1 MSAKRTTTSGLG
13 QPQAA
18 GLEGLFEV
26 APTETEQTP
35 VLVQQSKQEPPT
47 SVPESNQQKK
57 GKKKREKTSVSLS
70 LETLDLLQ
78 ELKLE
83 ARRQE
88 KQFISIGELMDKAV
102 RDLAI
107 KMRVIN
113 DQ

>member
-1 MSAKRTTTSGLG
+1 MSAKRTATSGLG
-13 QPQAA
+13 QPEAT

-26 APTETEQTP
+26 TPPETEQIP
-35 VLVQQSKQEPPT
+35 VLVEQSKQEPPT
-47 SVPESNQQKK
+47 SAPESNQQKQEK
-57 GKKKREKTSVSLS
+57 EKRVKTSVSLS

-88 KQFISIGELMDKAV
+88 KQFISIGELMDEAV

-107 KMRVIN
+107 KMGVIN